1 MTFLDTSNFSF
12 HKNNFYEKIFV
23 RQSTEL
29 NNDNEV
35 IFDKNKKTT
44 FVCQSEIDE
53 ERNFLWKEHRE

>member
-1 MTFLDTSNFSF
+1 MTFLDTTNFSF
-12 HKNNFYEKIFV
+12 HNNFFFCEKIFV

-53 ERNFLWKEHRE
+53 ERNFL